1 MMIKRLFML
10 AAIIISCTES
20 TLPQYSLQ
28 NAFPNLTF
36 SSPLDLQNAGD
47 GTDRIFVVERAGV
60 IYVFENSPNV
70 TLKKKFLDITD
81 SVSSGGEMGLL
92 GLAFHPNYESNGYF
106 YVNYTKSLPYR
117 RTLIVRFKVSSTN
130 PDSADRSTSTILMEI
145 SQPYSNHNGGQL
157 AFGPDGYLY
166 IALGD
171 GGSGG
176 DPQDNGQNKST
187 WLGKLL
193 RINVDQTQGSLKYA
207 IPPDNPFAGNIQ
219 GYKEEIY
226 AYGLR
231 NPWRFSFDFP
241 TGRLWCADVGQNTLE
256 EIDLIVNG
264 GNYGW
269 RCYEGTLPYNLS
281 GCNATNYLFPI
292 FEYPRS
298 EGNSVTGGYVY
309 RGPNVPGIYG
319 KYVYGDY
326 VSRKIWALTYDGIN
340 PPVNQLLLTAAGSIT
355 SFGVDMNNELY
366 VVSFDSRIYRFT
378 PTASI
383 VAPSNLRFTVNS
395 PNSITL
401 NWNDNSNNETGFK
414 IEKKIGSGVFTLI
427 DSVSANVT
435 TFTDDSIID
444 TGAYSYRVYAYNASA
459 SSGYSNS
466 TSVITVIPVELTSFT
481 AEVQKKNI
489 LIKWT
494 TASEKNNRGFYVERY
509 ISGDWQSIHFADGKG
524 TTTVR
529 HEYEFLDIIPEQFYN
544 SYIKYRLRQVDFSG
558 TSSYSGEIEIEL
570 NPIPPKFELSQN
582 YPNPFNPTTKI
593 SWQIPA
599 SLNPSKGGT
608 LVTLKVYDILGSEI
622 ATLVNEK
629 RPAGTHEVE
638 FNASQLHSGIYFY
651 QLTAGEFIQT
661 KKMVLLR

>member
-1 MMIKRLFML
+1 MIRRLL
-10 AAIIISCTES
+10 ILTAIMISFSEGA
-20 TLPQYSLQ
+20 LPQYSLQ

-47 GTDRIFVVERAGV
+47 GTDRLFIVERAGV
-60 IYVFENSPNV
+60 IYVIENNP
-70 TLKKKFLDITD
+70 TTTFKKKFLDITD

-106 YVNYTKSLPYR
+106 YVNYTKSSPYR
-117 RTLIVRFKVSSTN
+117 RTLISRFKVSSTN

-176 DPQDNGQNKST
+176 DPQDNGQNKSS

-193 RINVDQTQGSLKYA
+193 RINVDQTQGTLKYA

-241 TGRLWCADVGQNTLE
+241 TGRLWCADVGQNALE
-256 EIDLIVNG
+256 EIDVIING

-281 GCNATNYLFPI
+281 GCTATNYLPPI

-298 EGNSVTGGYVY
+298 EGTSVTGGYVY

-319 KYVYGDY
+319 KYIYGDY
-326 VSRKIWALTYDGIN
+326 VSRKIWAITYDGIN
-340 PPVNQLLLTAAGSIT
+340 PPTNQLLLTAPGAIT

-366 VVSFDSRIYRFT
+366 VVSFDSKIYRFT
-378 PTASI
+378 PTVPI
-383 VAPSNLRFTVNS
+383 VAPSNLRFTLNG

-414 IEKKIGSGVFTLI
+414 IERKSGSGVFTLI

-435 TFTDDSIID
+435 TFTDNSVID
-444 TGAYSYRVYAYNASA
+444 TGMYSYRVYAYNANA

-466 TSVITVIPVELTSFT
+466 TFIITVVPVELISFT
-481 AEVQKKNI
+481 AELHDKNV
-489 LIKWT
+489 LLKWST
-494 TASEKNNRGFYVERY
+494 GSEKNNRGFSIERLVLSQHFPVG
-509 ISGDWQSIHFADGKG
+509 IWKSIGFVDGKG
-524 TTTVR
+524 TKTTPSD
-529 HEYEFLDIIPEQFYN
+529 YQFVDAN
-544 SYIKYRLRQVDFSG
+544 AKELNTNLIKYRLQQIDFDG
-558 TSSYSGEIEIEL
+558 TSTNTGEVEAWL
-570 NPIPPKFELSQN
+570 NTIPDKFYLGQN
-582 YPNPFNPTTKI
+582 FPNPFNPSTRI
-593 SWQIPA
+593 QYQVSSIAP
-599 SLNPSKGGT
+599 
-608 LVTLKVYDILGSEI
+608 VTLKVYDILGNEVAI
-622 ATLVNEK
+622 LVNEK
-629 RPAGTHEVE
+629 KSPGTYELTW
-638 FNASQLHSGIYFY
+638 NAVGLPSGIYFY
-651 QLTAGEFIQT
+651 KLVADNFSSI
-661 KKMVLLR
+661 KRMILLR